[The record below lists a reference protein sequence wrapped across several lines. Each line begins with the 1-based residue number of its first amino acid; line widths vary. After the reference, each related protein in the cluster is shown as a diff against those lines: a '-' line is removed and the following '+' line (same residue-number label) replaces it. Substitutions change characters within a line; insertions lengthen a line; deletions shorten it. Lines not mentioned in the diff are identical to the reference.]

1 VCNVSQEVKV
11 ARDFDRYKRT
21 LDGLQSQCKACMKA
35 ARKMVSE
42 PTVSEK
48 LCARCQVVR
57 PASDFFR
64 QSNSGVGLQS
74 YCKPCKQQVKAAR
87 CTLCHLCIHPSA
99 CYGFRVFACLGFSL
113 GRPAARGA
121 CLF

>member
-1 VCNVSQEVKV
+1 MQESIEGGEPFGTTPSGLIDTVIL
-11 ARDFDRYKRT
+11 AEPQPEDLLAERWSA
-21 LDGLQSQCKACMKA
+21 LDLGERLDLFQSMNRAN
-35 ARKMVSE
+35 
-42 PTVSEK
+42 
-48 LCARCQVVR
+48 
-57 PASDFFR
+57 ASDFFR